1 MLSHL
6 KTVTLL
12 PQTGILFAASIL
24 LILYLPLGGVRAARR
39 QLPHH
44 HLHDPSLVPSNQMCA
59 PKHASF
65 INQTFP
71 VVKTGCGWQGREQMC
86 GAPEVHGDSWPQ
98 AGGTVH
104 RVLLRPGRCHSRSIP
119 SQWVGCHQLVA
130 MPLPMV

>member
-1 MLSHL
+1 
-6 KTVTLL
+6 
-12 PQTGILFAASIL
+12 
-24 LILYLPLGGVRAARR
+24 
-39 QLPHH
+39 
-44 HLHDPSLVPSNQMCA
+44 MCA

-104 RVLLRPGRCHSRSIP
+104 RVLLRQGEMSFQIHSITMAGVPSAGGDATPHGVMPQIGPRPKLAIGSFPGS
-119 SQWVGCHQLVA
+119 LV
-130 MPLPMV
+130 ME